1 MATYTPTLN
10 SGTDYTSSLAVG
22 DIIQG
27 NYTGNVIPV
36 TLPAGQYKLECWGA
50 QGGEG
55 YPITVTS
62 GTSTTSWT
70 NITSSNVGT
79 YCSSYGAGSYTTS
92 SWTTATYSGTTYNCI
107 RVRGSS
113 SGRYGV
119 YNFVISKAGTYRI
132 FYSYSLRSSDIATVA
147 IIYANGDRDKFLC
160 AAEGSA
166 SLSGE
171 YQDIS
176 LSVGDRVIVQHD
188 RYSSGSS
195 SYYVQCGLQYQTVTT
210 TPGTTSIGS
219 ATSGGYGG
227 YSVGT
232 LTLQDPTV
240 LYMVPGGKGGSS
252 TSTTSDTTTSGG
264 YNGGGS
270 AKVRKSSSGGSSCGG
285 GGGASDIRI
294 NSNDLYARVIV
305 AGGGGGSAGE
315 SNAQTQKQGGGTSG
329 ASATA
334 SYAGTQAAAGSN
346 GSFGTGASTTSS
358 GTARY
363 GPGGG
368 GGGWYGGGVSTSTSN
383 TSATYRTYN
392 GGGSGYVYTADTAS
406 NYPSGCTLNSSYYL
420 TDASTATSTQT
431 GNGLIKITVIELLTE
446 ISNGAWTYLIGETLY
461 PNSTLQTSSPW
472 ILTGTSCKKFT
483 VIPQES
489 GYLKIYSN
497 GNIDTYGYIGTTN
510 STTINSSGVP
520 ANYDKSNDDNGD
532 DYGASYANAFG
543 FYMPVTANTK
553 YYLWVRPYSSDRSAE
568 VSISHQVT
576 AGPKLEARFLKVNST
591 TWVKI

>member
-1 MATYTPTLN
+1 MATYTPTSN

-27 NYTGNVIPV
+27 NYTGGVIPV

-62 GTSTTSWT
+62 GTSTTSFT
-70 NITSSNVGT
+70 NITSSNAGT
-79 YCSSYGAGSYTTS
+79 YCSFYGPIEETYVTS
-92 SWTTATYSGTTYNCI
+92 SWTTVTYNGTTYNCI
-107 RVRGSS
+107 KVRCTASGQYGS
-113 SGRYGV
+113 YK
-119 YNFVISKAGTYRI
+119 FKISKAGTYRI
-132 FYSYSLRSSDIATVA
+132 FYSYSLKTDDWAT
-147 IIYANGDRDKFLC
+147 IGINYANGDRTKFVC
-160 AAEGSA
+160 ATEGSA

-171 YQDIS
+171 YQDIA
-176 LSVGDRVIVQHD
+176 LSVGDIVLVQHD
-188 RYSSGSS
+188 RAGSGSS
-195 SYYVQCGLQYQTVTT
+195 SYYVQCGLQYQTTT
-210 TPGTTSIGS
+210 TTSGTTSIGS

-227 YSVGT
+227 YSIGT

-252 TSTTSDTTTSGG
+252 TSTTSNTVTSGG

-315 SNAQTQKQGGGTSG
+315 SNAQTQKRGGGTSG

-334 SYAGTQAAAGSN
+334 SYAGTQTAAGTN

-358 GTARY
+358 GTSRY

-420 TDASTATSTQT
+420 TEASTATSTQT
-431 GNGLIKITVIELLTE
+431 GNGLIKITCLD
-446 ISNGAWTYLIGETLY
+446 ISKNKMWIKIDSSTWATIQKIFIKTSAGWIGDE
-461 PNSTLQTSSPW
+461 N
-472 ILTGTSCKKFT
+472 
-483 VIPQES
+483 
-489 GYLKIYSN
+489 
-497 GNIDTYGYIGTTN
+497 
-510 STTINSSGVP
+510 
-520 ANYDKSNDDNGD
+520 
-532 DYGASYANAFG
+532 
-543 FYMPVTANTK
+543 
-553 YYLWVRPYSSDRSAE
+553 
-568 VSISHQVT
+568 
-576 AGPKLEARFLKVNST
+576 
-591 TWVKI
+591 